1 MSLGE
6 TGRLQLE
13 PFNGPGLVQGFF
25 NRHGG
30 VSQGDF
36 SSLNVSYGVGDEDSA
51 VLENRARLKESL
63 QIQTLVSARQVH
75 GHRVLVLDDDPRADC
90 EADGYDALVTDRPV
104 ALMIQQADCQ
114 AVIFH
119 DPVHQVIGAA
129 HAGWRGSVENIIAKT
144 VKSMAANF
152 GSSPGEIKAAISPS
166 LGPCCAEFVNYRQEL
181 PEWMHSFQGAHDHFD
196 FWEISRQ
203 QLQDAGLLAGNIFTA
218 GICTR
223 CSPDYFSF
231 RRAKI
236 TGRCA
241 TIVGLIQ
248 PP

>member
-1 MSLGE
+1 MSVVGE
-6 TGRLQLE
+6 PGMLQLE
-13 PFNGPGLVQGFF
+13 SFNGPGLVHGFF

-30 VSQGDF
+30 VSRGDF
-36 SSLNVSYGVGDEDSA
+36 SSLNVSYGVGDADSA
-51 VLENRARLKESL
+51 VLENRARLKGSL
-63 QIQTLVSARQVH
+63 QIQTLVSGRQVH
-75 GHRVLVLDDDPRADC
+75 GHRVLALGDAPSADF
-90 EADGYDALVTDRPV
+90 EADGYDALITDRPL

-144 VKSMAANF
+144 VRSMVDNF
-152 GSSPGEIKAAISPS
+152 ASSPGEIRAAISPS
-166 LGPCCAEFVNYRQEL
+166 LGPCCAEFINYRQEL
-181 PEWMHSFQGAHDHFD
+181 PEWMHRFQVAPNYFD

-203 QLQDAGLLAGNIFTA
+203 QLQDAGIPAGNIFTA

-223 CSPDYFSF
+223 CSGDYFSF
-231 RRAKI
+231 RRSRI

-241 TIVGLIQ
+241 TVIGLN
-248 PP
+248 P